1 MIASDNV
8 SSDFDLEARLNR
20 IMRNTNKTKNE
31 ALEQARAELLQE
43 QAHEV
48 GIVSYLREDDV

>member
-8 SSDFDLEARLNR
+8 PSDFDLEARLNR
-20 IMRNTNKTKNE
+20 IMRNTDKTKNE

-43 QAHEV
+43 QAHEA
-48 GIVSYLREDDV
+48 GIVNYLREDNV